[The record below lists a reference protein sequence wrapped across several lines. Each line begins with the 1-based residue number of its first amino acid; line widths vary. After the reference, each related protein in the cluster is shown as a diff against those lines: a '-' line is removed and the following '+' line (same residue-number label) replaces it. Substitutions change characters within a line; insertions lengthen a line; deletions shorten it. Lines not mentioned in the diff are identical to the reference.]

1 MHQENICGV
10 LDISSGSLGIL
21 NVSRMVTQGLGYSGS
36 TGFRCDGDA
45 GKNDCQSGICRIPG
59 VYSNLLR
66 GSGGMDRS
74 MLLHSTDLPALR
86 QKGDGDTGR

>member
-1 MHQENICGV
+1 MHQE
-10 LDISSGSLGIL
+10 ISAVPWIFLL
-21 NVSRMVTQGLGYSGS
+21 ESRYPECEPYGDTGTWIFRKSS
-36 TGFRCDGDA
+36 TFRCDGDA
-45 GKNDCQSGICRIPG
+45 GKNDCQFGICRSPG
-59 VYSNLLR
+59 VYGNLLR